1 MLGQIVFSA
10 RDGRWPRLERRTLCG
25 LPVLQAAVEP
35 DGVLGRVRLRQA
47 AKLLSCA
54 GVRRVLVPEGFDCWE
69 PMHRR
74 GLVPVDPL
82 PFLQAHADALVVTA
96 LRKTGRI
103 PERER
108 VAVRALKAHRGV
120 VLTAEAL
127 CLQVREVCI
136 SVNTGGEA
144 LARNLRWEYGMAS
157 RPDSG
162 DVAAAVR
169 FAPETLDAGGA
180 VLDLFRP
187 AIDTAGV
194 QIALPG
200 AKLGEMEPFPL
211 LAALWEGGKVRK
223 MDLEFT

>member
-10 RDGRWPRLERRTLCG
+10 RDGGWPRLERKEVCG
-25 LPVLQAAVEP
+25 LPVLQVVVEP
-35 DGVLGRVRLRQA
+35 DGVLGRIRLRRA
-47 AKLLSCA
+47 AKLLSGA
-54 GVRRVLVPEGFDCWE
+54 GVRRVLVPEGFDCWD
-69 PMHRR
+69 PMRRR

-82 PFLQAHADALVVTA
+82 PFLQAHADALAVTA
-96 LRKTGRI
+96 LRKAGRI

-127 CLQVREVCI
+127 CMQVREVCI
-136 SVNTGGEA
+136 SVNQGGEA
-144 LARNLRWEYGMAS
+144 MERILRWEYGMAA
-157 RPDSG
+157 RPDG
-162 DVAAAVR
+162 EDVAAAVR
-169 FAPETLDAGGA
+169 FAPETMEAGGA

-187 AIDTAGV
+187 SMNTAGV

-200 AKLGEMEPFPL
+200 AKMGEMEPFPL